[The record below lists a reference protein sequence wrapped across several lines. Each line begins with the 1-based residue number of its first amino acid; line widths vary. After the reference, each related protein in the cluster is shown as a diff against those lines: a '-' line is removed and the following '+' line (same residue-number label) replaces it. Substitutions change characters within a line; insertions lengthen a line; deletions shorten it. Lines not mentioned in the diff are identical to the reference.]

1 MAVELSKMPKAGK
14 GPLPVYYPTL
24 AAVGSS
30 YVSDISSPR
39 AYTLRDRGDHKFKA
53 YRLVVRAQGL
63 GQYYGIQGTD
73 WKAPP
78 ILDNPSE
85 TRRIG
90 GRTLELFY
98 DGDRLRLVAWRT
110 SKGAYWVS
118 NTLLQTLTERQ
129 MLGIAQSLKRVG
141 T

>member
-1 MAVELSKMPKAGK
+1 M
-14 GPLPVYYPTL
+14 
-24 AAVGSS
+24 
-30 YVSDISSPR
+30 SDSVSPR
-39 AYTLRDRGDHKFKA
+39 AYAIRDRGGHKYKA
-53 YRLVVRAQGL
+53 YRLVVQAQGL
-63 GQYYGIQGTD
+63 GQYYGVQGTD

-85 TRRIG
+85 ERKVH
-90 GRTLELFY
+90 GRTLQLFY

-110 SKGAYWVS
+110 SKGAYWIS

-129 MLGIAQSLKRVG
+129 MLGIAQSLRRVG